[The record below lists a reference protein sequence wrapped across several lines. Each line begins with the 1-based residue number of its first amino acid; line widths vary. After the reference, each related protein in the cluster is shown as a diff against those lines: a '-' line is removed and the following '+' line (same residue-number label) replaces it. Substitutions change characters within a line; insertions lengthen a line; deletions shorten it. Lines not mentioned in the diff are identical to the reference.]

1 MPAKRKPKSAEPVIE
16 IKLSPT
22 QVEEVVRAV
31 KSSRA
36 PGFAEMITTVLS
48 RAETELSA
56 SDDPRTSRSL
66 LRGLAVLACF
76 DAKDES
82 LGLMEIAD
90 RLGVSPST
98 VHRYVLTLVQVGLLE
113 QSQETR
119 RYSLANTQKRGRR
132 SGPG

>member
-1 MPAKRKPKSAEPVIE
+1 MPAKRKPKPAEPVIQ

-31 KSSRA
+31 KPRQA
-36 PGFAEMITTVLS
+36 PGFASMIATVLS
-48 RAETELSA
+48 RAETGVPA
-56 SDDPRTSRSL
+56 DNDRRISRSL

-76 DAKDES
+76 DDES

-90 RLGVSPST
+90 RLGISPST
-98 VHRYVLTLVQVGLLE
+98 LHRYLLTLVQVGLLE

-119 RYSLANTQKRGRR
+119 KYALANTRKRRR
-132 SGPG
+132 RREPG